1 MQPGALSSHPAEVP
15 VVPKTMSPQLLELV
29 AQRFKVLADPARLRL
44 LNALRTGERSVSE
57 LVEDT
62 GLSQANVSKHLGVL
76 HAAGFV
82 GRRKEGLF
90 TYSFLSDKGVFRLC
104 DLVCERIEAETEGRA
119 RILVGE

>member
-1 MQPGALSSHPAEVP
+1 M
-15 VVPKTMSPQLLELV
+15 PKAMSPQVLELV
-29 AQRFKVLADPARLRL
+29 AQRFKVLADSARLRL

-90 TYSFLSDKGVFRLC
+90 TYYVLADKGVFRLC
-104 DLVCERIEAETEGRA
+104 DLVCERIELETEDRA
-119 RILVGE
+119 RLLVGE